1 MYYVSLQLKCKC
13 RLTLQDPNATI
24 GQRDGFSEKDIQK
37 LEKMYESSSY
47 TTTESSS
54 YTTNE
59 SSSYTTTESSSYPT
73 TESSSY
79 TTTESSFYNTTYN
92 SSYTTTE
99 SSSYA
104 TRSQF
109 ITLIIITLNVFTLT
123 YLLHGAESFLRS

>member
-37 LEKMYESSSY
+37 LEKMYENSSY
-47 TTTESSS
+47 TTT
-54 YTTNE
+54 E

-79 TTTESSFYNTTYN
+79 NTTDN

-99 SSSYA
+99 SSSHNTTENSSYA

-109 ITLIIITLNVFTLT
+109 ITLIMITLNVLT
-123 YLLHGAESFLRS
+123 HLQ

>member
-37 LEKMYESSSY
+37 LEKMYE
-47 TTTESSS
+47 
-54 YTTNE
+54 N
-59 SSSYTTTESSSYPT
+59 SSYTTTESSSYPT

-79 TTTESSFYNTTYN
+79 TTTESSSYPTTESSSYNTTDN

-99 SSSYA
+99 SSSHNTTENSSYA

-109 ITLIIITLNVFTLT
+109 ITLIMITLNVLT
-123 YLLHGAESFLRS
+123 HLQ